1 MNFKTLVALVVVFCW
16 PGWALAQYKSYGY
29 TFSNPVTAQCNTNF
43 WSGMNSRLI
52 YRMIL
57 KKHGYTD
64 AQLTAMSTQQM
75 YDLIQSGD
83 KGEKAGKPQPQEQA
97 RTAAPENPASRFKPT
112 AKRLLLP
119 EMVKSLTENPA
130 YQGALLEVFEAGLQA
145 YEKEAKKLGLA
156 NDLAGSIAFFI
167 GCAYTVYRDGDEPNE
182 TGLEMLARA
191 LQQQFNTPAFRGIPD
206 RDKQKFH
213 ELTIALAT
221 YLLATRQTAVET
233 KDAPLAATL
242 KAAAAEAL
250 KGFLKMDPA
259 RFQITANGVELAK

>member
-1 MNFKTLVALVVVFCW
+1 MNFKTLLALCVVFCW

-64 AQLTAMSTQQM
+64 AQLSAMRTEQM

-83 KGEKAGKPQPQEQA
+83 KGRRAEKSQPQEQA
-97 RTAAPENPASRFKPT
+97 RAAAPENPASRFEPT

-119 EMVKSLTENPA
+119 NIVKSLTEDRA
-130 YQGALLEVFEAGLQA
+130 YQGALLEVFEAGFQA
-145 YEKEAKKLGLA
+145 YEKEARMLGLS

-167 GCAYTVYRDGDEPNE
+167 GCAYTVYRDGNEPNA

-191 LQQQFNTPAFRGIPD
+191 LQQQFNTPDFRRIPD
-206 RDKQKFH
+206 SDKQKFH
-213 ELTIALAT
+213 ELMITLAT
-221 YLLATRQTAVET
+221 YLLAARQTAVET

-242 KAAAAEAL
+242 RAAAAEAL
-250 KGFLKMDPA
+250 KGFLKIDPA
-259 RFQITANGVELAK
+259 RFQITANGVELAR